1 MLFRNRNISF
11 LASFDF
17 RVGTIPRSTGTG
29 TDPFP
34 SSRFKKF
41 RLPFRSRTCLLF
53 LLRFPFRLRP
63 INSKRTR
70 FPFRPSRTRTSFP
83 VPVPGGMETVYTV
96 TQRLWKTCK
105 IDEYIIR
112 LLDLVAYLTW
122 EYHNFPFTSI
132 FRLKTCTS
140 KPSVPVYAPDI

>member
-1 MLFRNRNISF
+1 MDNYHKSNIASINHSPKRVVYYFF
-11 LASFDF
+11 LGDIGP
-17 RVGTIPRSTGTG
+17 RVRHRTPCGVRTIPRSTGTG

-34 SSRFKKF
+34 SSRFQKI

-112 LLDLVAYLTW
+112 LLDLVAYLT
-122 EYHNFPFTSI
+122 
-132 FRLKTCTS
+132 
-140 KPSVPVYAPDI
+140 